1 MENGRTD
8 RQNFSPFYRTLSPV
22 GAAALLLSETSQH
35 QRSMARELLTSWY
48 LLATG
53 LIIIKGNCSCYH
65 VTQFGAL
72 LWASGALGM
81 LGWVRYSWR
90 EIGLSY
96 RLRTPQQDF
105 VHLEYCKGNC
115 SYLGNILGYL
125 GAKIGAPDPKCVS
138 HSTLGLMRQTFGRNI
153 FN

>member
-1 MENGRTD
+1 M
-8 RQNFSPFYRTLSPV
+8 PF
-22 GAAALLLSETSQH
+22 GDWFDNNKGQLLKFIMLHS
-35 QRSMARELLTSWY
+35 
-48 LLATG
+48 
-53 LIIIKGNCSCYH
+53 
-65 VTQFGAL
+65 L
-72 LWASGALGM
+72 LWASGALDM
-81 LGWVRYSWR
+81 LGCVRYSWG

-138 HSTLGLMRQTFGRNI
+138 HSTLGLMRQTFGRNVFLRLQRHNFSRI
-153 FN
+153 EHM